1 MYSITFVEMSPAK
14 KTVVDAEVWTARNTA
29 VNMYP
34 GHAINSKSLHMC
46 VITVQRKSFVQKT
59 NIFTVQS
66 MLMQLSHED
75 EAKADR
81 VFAFLMK
88 RNLKWMN

>member
-1 MYSITFVEMSPAK
+1 
-14 KTVVDAEVWTARNTA
+14 
-29 VNMYP
+29 MYP

-75 EAKADR
+75 EAKADKGVR
-81 VFAFLMK
+81 ISDEKKSEMD
-88 RNLKWMN
+88 RTDYQTC

>member
-29 VNMYP
+29 INMYT

-46 VITVQRKSFVQKT
+46 VITVLRKSFVQKT

-81 VFAFLMK
+81 EFAFLMK